1 MPDNTISDQYWRLP
15 PISRTL
21 ATWMFLSSV
30 GLYFGFVPSQW
41 LGWHSSY
48 ILRFPP
54 QIWRLATGF
63 LITGPQLGLLFDTY
77 FFYKAASDME
87 TGHPRMR
94 RKEDFIW
101 YLICCFASSA
111 VTVPGTEE
119 DYPCTSRWSII
130 RKNPDWWAVQAW
142 WDIID
147 YFVAIMP
154 FLALTRGLIV
164 ALTYTATQQQQ
175 GLQVNYMFVPLPAPL
190 MPYAMIGISLLFPG
204 GIQDFFLGLY
214 GLVAAHMWEFLTR
227 IYPQL
232 GGGPNLLQTPQFMT
246 RLVGAVEGRLQ
257 AISRPGVIGASDYA
271 SSGSSTGA
279 NSGPLPDAWRTRGAG
294 RRLG

>member
-101 YLICCFASSA
+101 YLICVCSFIA
-111 VTVPGTEE
+111 
-119 DYPCTSRWSII
+119 
-130 RKNPDWWAVQAW
+130 
-142 WDIID
+142 IID

-154 FLALTRGLIV
+154 FFALTRGLIV

-246 RLVGAVEGRLQ
+246 RLVGAVEGRIQ
-257 AISRPGVIGASDYA
+257 AISRPGVTGASDYA

>member
-1 MPDNTISDQYWRLP
+1 MPDNTITEQYWRLP

-21 ATWMFLSSV
+21 ATWMFVSSI
-30 GLYFGFVPSQW
+30 GLYFGFIPSHW
-41 LGWHSSY
+41 LGYESSL

-101 YLICCFASSA
+101 YLVCVCSFIALLRFLEMRKITPVLPDGPSFA
-111 VTVPGTEE
+111 
-119 DYPCTSRWSII
+119 
-130 RKNPDWWAVQAW
+130 NPDQRAVQV
-142 WDIID
+142 IE

-154 FLALTRGLIV
+154 FFALTRGLIV

-175 GLQVNYMFVPLPAPL
+175 GLQMNYMFVPMPAPL
-190 MPYAMIGISLLFPG
+190 MPYAMIGVSLIMG
-204 GIQDFFLGLY
+204 GVQDVFLGIY
-214 GLVAAHMWEFLTR
+214 GIIAAHMFEFLTR

-232 GGGPNLLQTPQFMT
+232 GGGPNLLKTPKFMT
-246 RLVGAVEGRLQ
+246 RLVRVVEGRLQ
-257 AISRPGVIGASDYA
+257 TVSSSGVTGGSDYA
-271 SSGSSTGA
+271 SGSTTGA
-279 NSGPLPDAWRTRGAG
+279 ETGPLPDAWKTRGAG